1 MIFLYSHKLYL
12 VFSMAPIKSR
22 TNIIALIYDFDGTLS
37 PGNMQE
43 YRFMEAI
50 GVDDKDAFWQEVD
63 QMRDMHNANQIL
75 CSMRMMIEKA
85 RAAHVPITRSS
96 FQNFGANIPL
106 FPGVVEWFENIN
118 KIGEQLGLEV
128 RHYINSSGMRE
139 MIEGTEI
146 ASYFSA
152 IYASSFMYDENG
164 VAVWPASCIDFTNK
178 TKILSMINKG
188 IEKLSQ
194 AEHVNQVMPE
204 NERPIP
210 FQHMIYF
217 GDGETDVPSM
227 RMVRKYGGH
236 AICVYD
242 PTNEKKVTLAKKL
255 RLENRINSALP
266 ADYQV
271 GSMLYEHV
279 VSLLKILA
287 D

>member
-1 MIFLYSHKLYL
+1 
-12 VFSMAPIKSR
+12 
-22 TNIIALIYDFDGTLS
+22 
-37 PGNMQE
+37 
-43 YRFMEAI
+43 
-50 GVDDKDAFWQEVD
+50 
-63 QMRDMHNANQIL
+63 
-75 CSMRMMIEKA
+75 
-85 RAAHVPITRSS
+85 
-96 FQNFGANIPL
+96 
-106 FPGVVEWFENIN
+106 
-118 KIGEQLGLEV
+118 
-128 RHYINSSGMRE
+128 
-139 MIEGTEI
+139 
-146 ASYFSA
+146 
-152 IYASSFMYDENG
+152 
-164 VAVWPASCIDFTNK
+164 
-178 TKILSMINKG
+178 MINKG

-227 RMVRKYGGH
+227 RMVREYGGH

>member
-1 MIFLYSHKLYL
+1 
-12 VFSMAPIKSR
+12 MAPIKSR

-85 RAAHVPITRSS
+85 RAAHVPITRLS

-152 IYASSFMYDENG
+152 IYASSIS
-164 VAVWPASCIDFTNK
+164 A
-178 TKILSMINKG
+178 
-188 IEKLSQ
+188 
-194 AEHVNQVMPE
+194 
-204 NERPIP
+204 PI
-210 FQHMIYF
+210 
-217 GDGETDVPSM
+217 TS
-227 RMVRKYGGH
+227 
-236 AICVYD
+236 
-242 PTNEKKVTLAKKL
+242 
-255 RLENRINSALP
+255 
-266 ADYQV
+266 
-271 GSMLYEHV
+271 
-279 VSLLKILA
+279 
-287 D
+287 

>member
-1 MIFLYSHKLYL
+1 MTR
-12 VFSMAPIKSR
+12 IKSR
-22 TNIIALIYDFDGTLS
+22 TNIVALIYDFDGTLS

-43 YRFMEAI
+43 YKFMEAI
-50 GVDDKDAFWQEVD
+50 GVNDKDAFWQEVD
-63 QMRDMHNANQIL
+63 QMRDKHNANQIL

-118 KIGEQLGLEV
+118 KIGEQLGLEI

-139 MIEGTEI
+139 MIEGTDI
-146 ASYFSA
+146 AKYFSA

-164 VAVWPASCIDFTNK
+164 VAIWPASCIDFTNK

-227 RMVRKYGGH
+227 RMVREYGGH

-242 PTNEKKVTLAKKL
+242 PTNEKKLTLAKKL

-266 ADYQV
+266 ANYQE
-271 GSMLYEHV
+271 GSILYDHV

>member
-1 MIFLYSHKLYL
+1 
-12 VFSMAPIKSR
+12 MAPIKSR

-85 RAAHVPITRSS
+85 RAAHVPITRLS

-146 ASYFSA
+146 ASYFSS

-227 RMVRKYGGH
+227 RMVREYGGH

-287 D
+287 DYNTLLIASLFSL